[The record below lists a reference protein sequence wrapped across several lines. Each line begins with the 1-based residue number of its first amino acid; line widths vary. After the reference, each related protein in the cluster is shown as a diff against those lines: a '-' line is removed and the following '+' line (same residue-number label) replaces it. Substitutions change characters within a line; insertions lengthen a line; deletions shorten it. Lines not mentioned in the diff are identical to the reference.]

1 MNWNTVLFHPSQ
13 LGKIFT
19 EPQAKAAKEAGELSA
34 TTKTYLTELY
44 AQFKYGRKQELDN
57 KYINKGKN
65 CEESSLLLLSEFL
78 NQYLEKNEETFQNEW
93 LIGTPDCFEDDGE
106 TVIDVKTSYS
116 IFSFLANLDGKLEST
131 YELQLQAYMMLTG
144 MIKAKLAYCL
154 VDNTKEEIEWQKQ
167 LLMKKTNAISDESPE
182 FKKEWEKKRL
192 LYEFSDISEEERVL
206 IFNIEKDENFEAKL
220 KDKIT
225 KCRQYLNEL
234 ENRHKNFNN
243 A

>member
-13 LGKIFT
+13 LGRIWS
-19 EPQAKAAKEAGELSA
+19 EPRSKVAKDNNELSE
-34 TTKTYLTELY
+34 TCKTYLTELY

-65 CEESSLLLLSEFL
+65 CEEASLLLLSEVL
-78 NQYLEKNEETFQNEW
+78 NQYFEKNEETFQNEW
-93 LIGTPDCFEDDGE
+93 LVGTPDCFEDDGE

-116 IFSFLANLDGKLEST
+116 IFSFLANLDGKLESA

-144 MIKAKLAYCL
+144 MIRAKLAYCL

-167 LLMKKTNAISDESPE
+167 LLMKKTNAKSDESPE

-206 IFNIEKDENFEAKL
+206 IFNIEKDNSFEDKL

-225 KCRQYLNEL
+225 KCRQYLIEL
-234 ENRHKNFNN
+234 EKKHLNFNK
-243 A
+243 